1 MKLSAIQAVR
11 YAQFVI
17 TIIVA
22 VSVGVLITEKGLT
35 ERQKLEEKRD
45 FFEHENERLIGE
57 IKTLEHKIELL
68 RDNAKTIERVAERKL
83 GMARPEDTI
92 YVFTHKDSRPSI
104 GKLESSLGFQH
115 NSP

>member
-1 MKLSAIQAVR
+1 MKLSALQAVR

-22 VSVGVLITEKGLT
+22 VSVGILISEKGLT

-45 FFEHENERLIGE
+45 FFERENERLVGE
-57 IKTLEHKIELL
+57 IKSLEHKVDLL

-92 YVFTHKDSRPSI
+92 YVFTRKDPRPSASTS
-104 GKLESSLGFQH
+104 ESGLGFRY
-115 NSP
+115 NTP